1 MEGVFIELQKLIDYL
16 QSAYTEVT
24 NEWMCRPTA
33 KVNMKKTLVADID
46 ADGAIYQSIMEYL
59 QLLNEKNT
67 DIILHLSEVCT
78 CAVSARV
85 KAPNSVE
92 YKIQSYKTERHGSG
106 KVPINKCINDLFG
119 ARIFLE
125 VPLSFEDV
133 YGFVE
138 ENYSSKYRS
147 IDSSKQDYKAVHIY
161 FKENNQSFPWE
172 LQIWNLCDAE
182 TNFASH
188 KNYKQGYTTWEQ
200 ESKKGGIIDG

>member
-33 KVNMKKTLVADID
+33 KVNMKKT
-46 ADGAIYQSIMEYL
+46 Q
-59 QLLNEKNT
+59 
-67 DIILHLSEVCT
+67 ILHLSEVCT

-138 ENYSSKYRS
+138 ENYSSKYRC